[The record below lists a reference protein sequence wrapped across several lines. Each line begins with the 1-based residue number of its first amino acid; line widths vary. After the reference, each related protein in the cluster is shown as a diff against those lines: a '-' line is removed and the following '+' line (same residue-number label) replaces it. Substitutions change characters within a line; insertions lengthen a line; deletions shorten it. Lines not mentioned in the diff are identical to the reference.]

1 MRLMKGS
8 KEVATLVDTDNGFVL
23 RRNKDIREVD
33 LPIDLFFTGI
43 MLDKM
48 LDEVDYTRFINWLKD
63 RVVPDTRD
71 EIDLDRILS
80 YHRMKKYDAFELA
93 VKTQGVL
100 TCLDDFWVD
109 WEEPDRKQENPIC
122 W

>member
-1 MRLMKGS
+1 MRLMKGN
-8 KEVATLVDTDNGFVL
+8 KEVAVIVETDSGFVL
-23 RRNKDIREVD
+23 RRNKNTRECD
-33 LPIDLFFTGI
+33 LPIDLFFSGI
-43 MLDKM
+43 KLDTL

-63 RVVPDTRD
+63 RVVQDTRD
-71 EIDLDRILS
+71 EADLDRILS
-80 YHRMKKYDAFELA
+80 YHRMKKYDAFKLA
-93 VKTQGVL
+93 IKTHGVL

>member
-1 MRLMKGS
+1 MRLMKGN
-8 KEVATLVDTDNGFVL
+8 KEVAILVDTDNGFVL

-80 YHRMKKYDAFELA
+80 YHRMKKYDEFELA
-93 VKTQGVL
+93 IKTQGVL

>member
-1 MRLMKGS
+1 MRLMKGN
-8 KEVATLVDTDNGFVL
+8 KEVAILVDTDNGFVL

-80 YHRMKKYDAFELA
+80 YHRMKKYDAFELSI
-93 VKTQGVL
+93 KTQGVL